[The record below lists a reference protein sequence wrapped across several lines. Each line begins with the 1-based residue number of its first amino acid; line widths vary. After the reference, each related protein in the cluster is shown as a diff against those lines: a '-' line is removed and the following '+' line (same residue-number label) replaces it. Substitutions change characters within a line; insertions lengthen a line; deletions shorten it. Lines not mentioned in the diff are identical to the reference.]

1 MKKLLCMFLILAMLF
16 ALPACGGKSSDP
28 APAATETPAPA
39 ETAEPELSAGD
50 LIGEKGER
58 SYVNK
63 ALKIRADLPEDWI
76 LLTNEE
82 TAEVMG
88 YAREMVTDEEIARM
102 LEESGAVCDFY
113 AMAADNSGSNLNI
126 QLQSFSFL
134 QGAAVT
140 EQALADASL
149 DQVRQSLE
157 SIGMEDVKPTVESF
171 SFAGKEHAS
180 IACSSTYMG
189 VPLFERQVFVKVGRY
204 IGIVTSFGFSQED
217 ADSFLGFFSAA

>member
-1 MKKLLCMFLILAMLF
+1 MSHEIRTPINAVLGMNELILRETD
-16 ALPACGGKSSDP
+16 SDRIRK
-28 APAATETPAPA
+28 
-39 ETAEPELSAGD
+39 EPKRWL
-50 LIGEKGER
+50 
-58 SYVNK
+58 
-63 ALKIRADLPEDWI
+63 
-76 LLTNEE
+76 
-82 TAEVMG
+82 
-88 YAREMVTDEEIARM
+88 
-102 LEESGAVCDFY
+102 
-113 AMAADNSGSNLNI
+113 
-126 QLQSFSFL
+126 
-134 QGAAVT
+134 
-140 EQALADASL
+140 ASL

>member
-1 MKKLLCMFLILAMLF
+1 MKRLLCILLTLAMFF
-16 ALPACGGKSSDP
+16 ALAACGGGKSG
-28 APAATETPAPA
+28 APATEAPAPA

-134 QGAAVT
+134 QGAAVS

-157 SIGMEDVKPTVESF
+157 SIGMEDVKPTVENF

>member
-1 MKKLLCMFLILAMLF
+1 MKRLLCMLLTLAMLF
-16 ALPACGGKSSDP
+16 ALAACGGGKSSAP
-28 APAATETPAPA
+28 APAATETPA

-63 ALKIRADLPEDWI
+63 ALKIRADLPDDWI

-113 AMAADNSGSNLNI
+113 AMAAGNSGSNLNI
-126 QLQSFSFL
+126 
-134 QGAAVT
+134 
-140 EQALADASL
+140 
-149 DQVRQSLE
+149 
-157 SIGMEDVKPTVESF
+157 
-171 SFAGKEHAS
+171 
-180 IACSSTYMG
+180 
-189 VPLFERQVFVKVGRY
+189 
-204 IGIVTSFGFSQED
+204 
-217 ADSFLGFFSAA
+217 